1 MSYLSGVLLP
11 PPRKIISPTGMI
23 CGLYPS
29 FCPPK
34 ATNSLF
40 SFASPKGLT
49 CPTDKKSCRRG
60 QDVDRKKRHSF
71 IMFNKLKIRK
81 SASPTVANDNIV
93 GGGLKSNSFPFTR
106 PSSTPVAAFS
116 TSSVDPSSTVV
127 FNSNALN
134 NAANGNTNNSGGMA
148 THAIVGPSYRD
159 QPEVDY
165 DLGATQLYTH
175 VENKS
180 WESAID
186 RANSHPVE
194 VQTWI
199 SRREPDDINRI
210 RWRLLP
216 LHATCVFRAPLS
228 LIEALIGMYPP
239 APGLV
244 DDQGM
249 LPLHLACRN
258 GASRGVVMTLLNA
271 HPKSINVKDKKG
283 RTPLNLVENSNS
295 QNKES
300 VIEAMVAFRSCFD
313 ANTLPPAGMGI
324 RTISPAIPATT
335 MLASGGAVAP
345 LLLTT
350 GATLPAPLPLT
361 SRTASRSGNAV
372 ALCEREV
379 DYENRTIL
387 FRLVLKKDWDGV
399 ASRVHLFP
407 DEACTWI
414 VTKGFN
420 GNLRFLPIHKACV
433 LGPSASIIQSL
444 IAAFPEGLARAD
456 QDGWLP
462 LHCACF
468 YGAPEATIDV
478 IIRADTK
485 AAQHKDDDGRL
496 PLHYACLKGASE
508 KVVSQLL
515 GAHVKGALTKD
526 NDGRMPLHH
535 ACSKAAADS
544 VIECLVRLGPKA
556 AQSKDANGRLPLHL
570 ACKKGVTKNAL
581 TMLLRVY
588 ARGAAAKDDQ
598 EKLPVHHACQS
609 GNCSPAAVLALLD
622 AHPESIHARTA
633 FGLTPHDEACQPKQP
648 QQPNSNAGGGAGA
661 GDSNLNVSAII
672 EVLDRFKAEQDRLG
686 VSTHT
691 NDGGGGSMGI
701 DAQLRVREV
710 ENRVLE
716 LTNRY
721 DVLQEAVCD
730 IASVATQL
738 KSDLKLDTS
747 PSGVALIKFC
757 DMLMKLRNVGNTTN
771 QQS

>member
-1 MSYLSGVLLP
+1 L
-11 PPRKIISPTGMI
+11 
-23 CGLYPS
+23 
-29 FCPPK
+29 
-34 ATNSLF
+34 
-40 SFASPKGLT
+40 SFALCSPKVEIDLT
-49 CPTDKKSCRRG
+49 PRGRIQTKPKTRR
-60 QDVDRKKRHSF
+60 RHSI
-71 IMFNKLKIRK
+71 IMFNKLKIKK
-81 SASPTVANDNIV
+81 SASPTIANDNI

-106 PSSTPVAAFS
+106 PSSTPVAAFPS
-116 TSSVDPSSTVV
+116 TSSVDQPAHHPITSSTA
-127 FNSNALN
+127 F
-134 NAANGNTNNSGGMA
+134 NGNTNRSSGGIA
-148 THAIVGPSYRD
+148 TNAIVGPSYRD

-165 DLGATQLYTH
+165 DLGPTQLYTH
-175 VENKS
+175 IENKS
-180 WESAID
+180 WEAAID

-300 VIEAMVAFRSCFD
+300 VIESMVAFRASLD
-313 ANTLPPAGMGI
+313 ANTLHPNGTGI

-335 MLASGGAVAP
+335 MLASGGAVAS
-345 LLLTT
+345 LLPTTGGGAAATSQFSLTT
-350 GATLPAPLPLT
+350 TTLPVPLPLT
-361 SRTASRSGNAV
+361 SRTASRSGNDV

-399 ASRVHLFP
+399 ASRVNLFP
-407 DEACTWI
+407 DEASTWI

-433 LGPSASIIQSL
+433 LGPPASIIQSL
-444 IAAFPEGLARAD
+444 IAAFPEGVARAD

-468 YGAPEATIDV
+468 YGAPDATIDV

-515 GAHVKGALTKD
+515 SAHVKGALTKD

-544 VIECLVRLGPKA
+544 VIEALVRLGPKA

-622 AHPESIHARTA
+622 SHPESIHARTA
-633 FGLTPHDEACQPKQP
+633 FGLTPHDEACQPKQQ
-648 QQPNSNAGGGAGA
+648 QQPNNNSSAGA
-661 GDSNLNVSAII
+661 GDGNLNVSAII

-686 VSTHT
+686 TSTH
-691 NDGGGGSMGI
+691 NKNEGGGMDN
-701 DAQLRVREV
+701 DAQLRVREL

-721 DVLQEAVCD
+721 DVLQDAVCD
-730 IASVATQL
+730 IAGVATQL
-738 KSDLKLDTS
+738 KLDLKLDTS
-747 PSGVALIKFC
+747 PSGVALVKFC

-771 QQS
+771 QQSQV